1 MKPNSYFHF
10 DPSSRSMLFTLFVAA
25 LLFIISA
32 CSNNTPRMGQSSVQ
46 KHVKGGG
53 YYLDDGPEDNPPSN
67 LDSVPDAVPR
77 NEPLKAATMR
87 PYVALGKTYTPM
99 TALGS
104 YKQRGQASW
113 YGKRYHG
120 QRTASGDVYDMYS
133 MTAAHPTLPI
143 PSYVRVTNLQNGSS
157 VTVRINDR
165 GPFLGDRL
173 IDLSYVAAYKLG
185 ILANGSARVE
195 VESILPDGSGK
206 QNLAATPPA
215 QLQSDKVTEKMPGND
230 TDTDT
235 GKFYL
240 QLAAFGSVHNAQS
253 YLTQLR
259 FDLPAIVQ
267 QAQINQTKGLHK
279 VLVGPFPDQES
290 ATQTANVII
299 ASGSPKPILV
309 PYTDI
314 VGSR

>member
-1 MKPNSYFHF
+1 
-10 DPSSRSMLFTLFVAA
+10 MLFTLFVAA

>member
-1 MKPNSYFHF
+1 MKPDTYFHWNT
-10 DPSSRSMLFTLFVAA
+10 PNKNV
-25 LLFIISA
+25 LFILFATILVFVISA
-32 CSNNTPRMGQSSVQ
+32 CSNTPRMGQTPTQ
-46 KHVKGGG
+46 KYVKGGG
-53 YYLDDGPEDNPPSN
+53 YYLDDGPEENPPSN
-67 LDSVPDAVPR
+67 LDSVPNAVPR
-77 NEPLKAATMR
+77 NEPLNTATMR

-99 TALGS
+99 TALKS
-104 YKQRGQASW
+104 YKERGQASW

-120 QRTASGDVYDMYS
+120 QRTASGDIYDMYS

-157 VTVRINDR
+157 VIVRINDR
-165 GPFLGDRL
+165 GPFLENRL

-195 VESILPDGSGK
+195 VESILPDNFSRR
-206 QNLAATPPA
+206 NPEIA
-215 QLQSDKVTEKMPGND
+215 QSTRLLPSKVAMKASNNN
-230 TDTDT
+230 T

-240 QLAAFGSVHNAQS
+240 QLAAFGSIYNAQS
-253 YLTQLR
+253 YLTQLK
-259 FDLPAIVQ
+259 FDLPSIVQ
-267 QAQINQTKGLHK
+267 QAHINQAKGLHK

-309 PYTDI
+309 PYTDLAS
-314 VGSR
+314 SR

>member
-1 MKPNSYFHF
+1 
-10 DPSSRSMLFTLFVAA
+10 MLFTLFVAA

-165 GPFLGDRL
+165 GPFLGGRL

-230 TDTDT
+230 TD
-235 GKFYL
+235 KFYL
-240 QLAAFGSVHNAQS
+240 QLAAFGSIHNAQS

>member
-1 MKPNSYFHF
+1 
-10 DPSSRSMLFTLFVAA
+10 MLFTLFVAA

-206 QNLAATPPA
+206 QNLAAAPSA
-215 QLQSDKVTEKMPGND
+215 QLQSDKVTEKVPGND

-235 GKFYL
+235 DTDIGKFYL

-267 QAQINQTKGLHK
+267 QAQINQTNGLHK